1 MYVNETGRIFDIQ
14 RFSIHDG
21 PGIRTNVFLK
31 GCPLRC
37 KWCHNPEGLK
47 THPDLSY
54 NAEKCIGCGACAAV
68 CPHGCHTI
76 DGQGHRFDRS
86 RCVVCGKCCEVCYT
100 DALERLGREATVQEV
115 LDEVLKDRPF
125 YETSGGGMTL
135 SGGEPLYQPRFAVA
149 LLAGA
154 KEAGLHTC
162 IETSGFCPEETLRSV
177 MDDVDIFLFDIK
189 ETDPVRH
196 EAFTGVSNKIILR
209 NLHLLE
215 EAGKSIVLRCPVIPG
230 FNARDEHFRQ
240 VALLASSLRHVL
252 RVELEPYHPL
262 GISKSERLGRENGC
276 DNRSFMSAAD
286 AARYRDLMQPLTTLE
301 IKIN

>member
-1 MYVNETGRIFDIQ
+1 MDTNGTGRIFDIQ

-37 KWCHNPEGLK
+37 KWCHNPEGLEI
-47 THPDLSY
+47 HPDLSY
-54 NAEKCIGCGACAAV
+54 NADRCIGCGACAAA
-68 CPHGCHTI
+68 CPYGCHTI
-76 DGQGHRFDRS
+76 GEQGHSFDRS

-100 DALERLGREATVQEV
+100 DALERLGREVTVREV

-135 SGGEPLYQPRFAVA
+135 SGGEPLYQPRFAAA

-154 KEAGLHTC
+154 KEEGLHVC
-162 IETSGFCPEETLRSV
+162 IETSGFCSEETLRSV
-177 MDDVDIFLFDIK
+177 MEHVDIFLFDIK

-196 EAFTGVSNKIILR
+196 EEFTGVSNEVILR
-209 NLHLLE
+209 NLQLLDD
-215 EAGKSIVLRCPVIPG
+215 AGKSVVLRCPVIPG

-240 VALLASSLRHVL
+240 VALLADSLRHVL

-262 GISKSERLGRENGC
+262 GISKSERIGRQSGC
-276 DNRSFMSAAD
+276 DNRSFMSAGEAS
-286 AARYRDLMQPLTTLE
+286 RYRDLMQPLTALE